1 MNKLKLIVDEIS
13 KVVIGK
19 ENVIKLLVV
28 SITAGGHILLEDI
41 PGVGKTTLAL
51 ALSKTLG
58 LNYNRVQFTP
68 DVMPSDIIGF
78 NMYNQKSQSFEYIEG
93 AAVCNLFLADEINRT
108 SSKTQSALLELM
120 EEGKYTVEGVT
131 RELPKPFVTIATQN
145 PFGSAGTQRLP
156 QSQIERFIVRMSM
169 GYPDADA
176 EIEILKGA
184 KSDKLSVLNNIMSSI
199 ELLECQKMAEGCFVK
214 DNIYKYIVDIVNA
227 TRNNPYIAIGISPRG
242 SIAILKM
249 AKANAVFNDRDY
261 VIQEDVIDIISETAA
276 HRIELSSEGRAKGLT
291 EKQVIE
297 SIVKEIKIKGWYIWN
312 LWSL

>member
-169 GYPDADA
+169 GYPDTDA

-312 LWSL
+312 LWRL

>member
-169 GYPDADA
+169 GYPDTDA

-297 SIVKEIKIKGWYIWN
+297 SIVKEIKIKG
-312 LWSL
+312 

>member
-1 MNKLKLIVDEIS
+1 MNKLKSITNEIS

-19 ENVIKLLVV
+19 EDVIKLLIV

-58 LNYNRVQFTP
+58 LKYNRVQFTP
-68 DVMPSDIIGF
+68 DVMPADIIGF
-78 NMYNQKSQSFEYIEG
+78 NMYNQKSQTFEYVKG

-169 GYPDADA
+169 GYPSPEA

-184 KSDKLSVLNNIMSSI
+184 KSNKLDILSNIMTSD
-199 ELLECQKMAEGCFVK
+199 ELLEYQQKAEDCFVK
-214 DNIYKYIVDIVNA
+214 DNIYRYVVDIVNA
-227 TRNNPYIAIGISPRG
+227 TRNNPYISIGISPRG

-249 AKANAVFNDRDY
+249 AKANAVYNDRDY
-261 VIQEDVIDIISETAA
+261 VIPEDITDIIKATAS
-276 HRIELSSEGRAKGLT
+276 HRIELSAEGHAKGFT
-291 EKQVIE
+291 EEDLIL
-297 SIVKEIKIKGWYIWN
+297 SIVSEIRIKG
-312 LWSL
+312 

>member
-19 ENVIKLLVV
+19 EKVIKLLVV

-58 LNYNRVQFTP
+58 LDYNRVQFTP

-78 NMYNQKSQSFEYIEG
+78 NMYNQKSHSFEYVEG

-120 EEGKYTVEGVT
+120 EEGRYTVEGVT

-156 QSQIERFIVRMSM
+156 QSQIERFMVRMSM
-169 GYPDADA
+169 GYPDTDA

-184 KSDKLSVLNNIMSSI
+184 KSDKLSVLNNIMTSSV
-199 ELLECQKMAEGCFVK
+199 LLEYQKMAEECFVK
-214 DNIYKYIVDIVNA
+214 DNIYRYIVDIVNE
-227 TRNNPYIAIGISPRG
+227 TRNNQYIAIGISPRG

-261 VIQEDVIDIISETAA
+261 VVQQDIIDIISETAS
-276 HRIELSSEGRAKGLT
+276 HRIELSAEGRAKGLT
-291 EKQVIE
+291 EKQVID
-297 SIVKEIKIKGWYIWN
+297 SIIKKVKIKG
-312 LWSL
+312 

>member
-1 MNKLKLIVDEIS
+1 MNKLKLIADEIS

-19 ENVIKLLVV
+19 EKVIKLLVV

-78 NMYNQKSQSFEYIEG
+78 NMYNQKNQSFEYIEG

-120 EEGKYTVEGVT
+120 EEGRYTVEGIT

-169 GYPDADA
+169 GYPAPDA
-176 EIEILKGA
+176 EVEILKGA
-184 KSDKLSVLNNIMSSI
+184 KSDKLSVLNNIMSSS
-199 ELLECQKMAEGCFVK
+199 ELLEWQKIAEECFVK

-291 EKQVIE
+291 ERQVIE
-297 SIVKEIKIKGWYIWN
+297 GIVKEIKIKGWYVWN
-312 LWSL
+312 I

>member
-13 KVVIGK
+13 KVIIGK
-19 ENVIKLLVV
+19 EEVIKRLVV

-41 PGVGKTTLAL
+41 PGVGKTTLAV
-51 ALSKTLG
+51 ALSKALG
-58 LNYNRVQFTP
+58 FNYNRVQFTP

-78 NMYNQKSQSFEYIEG
+78 NMYNQKSRTFEYVKG

-120 EEGKYTVEGVT
+120 EEGKYTVEGIT

-156 QSQIERFIVRMSM
+156 QSQIERFMIRMSM
-169 GYPDADA
+169 GYPDVDA

-184 KSDKLSVLNNIMSSI
+184 KSDKLSIINNIMTSGELI
-199 ELLECQKMAEGCFVK
+199 EYQKMAEECFVK
-214 DNIYKYIVDIVNA
+214 DNIYRYIVDIVNE
-227 TRNNPYIAIGISPRG
+227 TRSNPYIAIGISPRG

-249 AKANAVFNDRDY
+249 AKANAIFNDRDY
-261 VIQEDVIDIISETAA
+261 VVQQDIIDIISETSS
-276 HRIELSSEGRAKGLT
+276 HRIELSAEGKAKGFT
-291 EKQVIE
+291 ENQVIA
-297 SIVKEIKIKGWYIWN
+297 EIIKNIKVKGWYIWGI
-312 LWSL
+312 

>member
-1 MNKLKLIVDEIS
+1 MNKLKLIADEIS

-19 ENVIKLLVV
+19 EKAIKLLVV

-78 NMYNQKSQSFEYIEG
+78 NMYNQKNQSFEYIEG

-120 EEGKYTVEGVT
+120 EEGRYTVEGIT

-169 GYPDADA
+169 GYPAPDA
-176 EIEILKGA
+176 EVEILKGA
-184 KSDKLSVLNNIMSSI
+184 KSDKLSVLNNIMSSS
-199 ELLECQKMAEGCFVK
+199 ELLEWQKIAEECFVK

-291 EKQVIE
+291 ERQVIE
-297 SIVKEIKIKGWYIWN
+297 GIVKEIKIKG
-312 LWSL
+312 

>member
-1 MNKLKLIVDEIS
+1 MNKLKLIADEIS

-19 ENVIKLLVV
+19 EKVIKLLVV

-78 NMYNQKSQSFEYIEG
+78 NMYNQKNQSFEYIEG

-120 EEGKYTVEGVT
+120 EEGRYTVEGIT

-169 GYPDADA
+169 GYPAPDA
-176 EIEILKGA
+176 EVEILKGA
-184 KSDKLSVLNNIMSSI
+184 KSDKLSVLNNIMSSS
-199 ELLECQKMAEGCFVK
+199 ELLEWQKIAEECFVK

-291 EKQVIE
+291 ERQVIE
-297 SIVKEIKIKGWYIWN
+297 GIVKEIKIKG
-312 LWSL
+312 

>member
-19 ENVIKLLVV
+19 EKVIKLLVV

-58 LNYNRVQFTP
+58 LDYNRVQFTP

-78 NMYNQKSQSFEYIEG
+78 NMYNQKSCSFEYVEG

-120 EEGKYTVEGVT
+120 EEGRYTVEGVT

-156 QSQIERFIVRMSM
+156 QSQIERFMVRMSM
-169 GYPDADA
+169 GYPDTDA

-184 KSDKLSVLNNIMSSI
+184 KSDKLSVLNNIMTSS
-199 ELLECQKMAEGCFVK
+199 ELLEYQKMAEECFVK
-214 DNIYKYIVDIVNA
+214 DNIYRYIVDIVNE
-227 TRNNPYIAIGISPRG
+227 TRNNQYIAIGISPRG

-261 VIQEDVIDIISETAA
+261 VIQQDIIDIISETAS
-276 HRIELSSEGRAKGLT
+276 HRIELSAEGRAKGLT
-291 EKQVIE
+291 ENQVID
-297 SIVKEIKIKGWYIWN
+297 SIIKKVKIKG
-312 LWSL
+312 

>member
-1 MNKLKLIVDEIS
+1 MNKLKLIVDEIG

-19 ENVIKLLVV
+19 ENVIKLPVV

-58 LNYNRVQFTP
+58 LDYNRVQFTP

-78 NMYNQKSQSFEYIEG
+78 NMYNQKSQSFEYVEG
-93 AAVCNLFLADEINRT
+93 AALCNLFLADEINRT

-156 QSQIERFIVRMSM
+156 QSQIERFMVRMSM

-184 KSDKLSVLNNIMSSI
+184 KSNKLSVLNNIMTSS
-199 ELLECQKMAEGCFVK
+199 ELLEYQKMAEECFVK
-214 DNIYKYIVDIVNA
+214 DNIYRYIVDIVNE
-227 TRNNPYIAIGISPRG
+227 TRRNPYISIGISPRG

-261 VIQEDVIDIISETAA
+261 VVQQDVIDIISETAS
-276 HRIELSSEGRAKGLT
+276 HRIELSAEGRAKGLN
-291 EKQVIE
+291 EKQVIDN
-297 SIVKEIKIKGWYIWN
+297 IVKKIKVKG
-312 LWSL
+312 

>member
-1 MNKLKLIVDEIS
+1 MNKLKLITSEIG

-19 ENVIKLLVV
+19 EDVIKMLVV
-28 SITAGGHILLEDI
+28 AITAGGHILLEDI

-58 LNYNRVQFTP
+58 LKYSRVQFTP

-78 NMYNQKSQSFEYIEG
+78 NMYNQKSQRFEYIEG

-184 KSDKLSVLNNIMSSI
+184 KNDKMDVLNNIMTSG
-199 ELLECQKMAEGCFVK
+199 ELMEYQKMAEGCFVK
-214 DNIYKYIVDIVNA
+214 DNIYRYIVDIVNE
-227 TRNNPYIAIGISPRG
+227 TRNNPYISMGISPRG

-249 AKANAVFNDRDY
+249 AKANAVYCDRDY
-261 VIQEDVIDIISETAA
+261 VIQEDIIDTINETAA
-276 HRIELSSEGRAKGLT
+276 HRIELSAEGRAKGLN
-291 EKQVIE
+291 EKSVIN
-297 SIVKEIKIKGWYIWN
+297 SILNNVKVKG
-312 LWSL
+312 

>member
-58 LNYNRVQFTP
+58 LDYNRIQFTP
-68 DVMPSDIIGF
+68 DVMPSDIIGY
-78 NMYNQKSQSFEYIEG
+78 NMYNQKSQNFEYIEG

-120 EEGKYTVEGVT
+120 EEGKYTVEGIT
-131 RELPKPFVTIATQN
+131 RELPKPFVAIATQN

-169 GYPDADA
+169 GYPSPQA

-184 KSDKLSVLNNIMSSI
+184 KISKLDVLNNIMTSK
-199 ELLECQKMAEGCFVK
+199 ELLNYQEMAEECFVK
-214 DNIYKYIVDIVNA
+214 DNIYQYIVDFVNA
-227 TRNNPYIAIGISPRG
+227 TRNNPYISIGISPRG

-261 VIQEDVIDIISETAA
+261 VVLEDIIDIITAA
-276 HRIELSSEGRAKGLT
+276 ASHRIELSAEGRAKGMT
-291 EKQVIE
+291 EEQI
-297 SIVKEIKIKGWYIWN
+297 INQLVKSVKLKG
-312 LWSL
+312 

>member
-1 MNKLKLIVDEIS
+1 MNKLKLIVDEIG

-41 PGVGKTTLAL
+41 PGVGKTTLAI

-58 LNYNRVQFTP
+58 LKYSRVQFTP
-68 DVMPSDIIGF
+68 DVMPSDIVGF
-78 NMYNQKSQSFEYIEG
+78 NMYNKKSQNFEYIEG

-131 RELPKPFVTIATQN
+131 RELPRPFVTIATQN

-156 QSQIERFIVRMSM
+156 QSQIERFMVKMSM
-169 GYPDADA
+169 GYPDENA

-184 KSDKLSVLNNIMSSI
+184 KDNKLNVLNNIMTSN
-199 ELLECQKMAEGCFVK
+199 ELLEYQKMAEECFVK
-214 DNIYKYIVDIVNA
+214 DNIYKYIIDIVNA
-227 TRNNPYIAIGISPRG
+227 TRSNQYISIGISPRG

-261 VIQEDVIDIISETAA
+261 VIQEDIIDTIISSAS
-276 HRIELSSEGRAKGLT
+276 HRIELSAEGRAKGLT
-291 EKQVIE
+291 EEQIIKH
-297 SIVKEIKIKGWYIWN
+297 IVKETKLKG
-312 LWSL
+312 